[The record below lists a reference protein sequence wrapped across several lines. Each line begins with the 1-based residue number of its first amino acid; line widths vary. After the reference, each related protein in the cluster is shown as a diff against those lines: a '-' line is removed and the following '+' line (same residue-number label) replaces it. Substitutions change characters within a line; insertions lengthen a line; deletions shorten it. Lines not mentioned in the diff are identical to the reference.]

1 MTRGIPGLACGSVL
15 AALAA
20 AAAAI
25 PAFASDHLDTPT
37 VIADSRAD
45 IGDLYAWTSY
55 EGRRLNLVM
64 TIVGHTFSD
73 QLQYVFHIDSG
84 KRFGQTSATTEI
96 VCQMPAANTVDCR
109 VGEVD
114 RAHGNASKTQ
124 GLEGEHERFRVF
136 SGLRDDPFY
145 NNVRGTRDAYNAA
158 IAAMKNGTPIDA
170 AGCPMFDAATSQ
182 TILDKWRHTDGGP
195 AKNFLNGYTPA
206 SLVISVDLNAVN
218 TGGHTLGVWA
228 TTVKDGKPIDR
239 AGRPL
244 TGNAMLGFLAGADV
258 SNSLKEDYNHA
269 TPSTAQQFIPEI
281 EKTLGIYDG
290 FDGQCGN
297 SFLADSSV
305 QSPARYQ
312 ALATLLADDRLWIDS
327 DATLCAEFFSVELG
341 DTIHC
346 GGRTPLEDAIDVY
359 RSELVTGRQK
369 GVDDGVDRDERE
381 HSMSEFPFL
390 AAP

>member
-1 MTRGIPGLACGSVL
+1 MTHGTRTFACRSAL

-20 AAAAI
+20 ATVAI

-37 VIADSRAD
+37 VIADPRAD

-84 KRFGQTSATTEI
+84 KRFGQTSATTDI
-96 VCQMPAANTVDCR
+96 VCRMPAANAVDCR
-109 VGEVD
+109 VGEADVARGD
-114 RAHGNASKTQ
+114 ASKTQ
-124 GLEGEHERFRVF
+124 GLEGKNKRFRVF
-136 SGLRDDPFY
+136 AGLRDDPFY

-158 IAAMKNGTPIDA
+158 IAAMKNGAPIDA
-170 AGCPMFDAATSQ
+170 AGCPAFDTATSQ

-195 AKNFLNGYTPA
+195 ARNFLNGYTPA
-206 SLVISVDLNAVN
+206 SLVISVDLSAVN
-218 TGGHTLGVWA
+218 KGGHTLAVWA
-228 TTVKDGKPIDR
+228 ATVRDGKQIDR

-244 TGNAMLGFLAGADV
+244 TGNAMLGFLASADV
-258 SNSLKEDYNHA
+258 SNQLKEDYNHA

-281 EKTLGIYDG
+281 EKTLAIYDG

-297 SFLADSSV
+297 SFLADESM

-327 DATLCAEFFSVELG
+327 DSTLCAEFFSVELG

-359 RSELVTGRQK
+359 RSELVTGQQK
-369 GVDDGVDRDERE
+369 GVDDGVDRDEHE
-381 HSMSEFPFL
+381 HSMSDFPFL